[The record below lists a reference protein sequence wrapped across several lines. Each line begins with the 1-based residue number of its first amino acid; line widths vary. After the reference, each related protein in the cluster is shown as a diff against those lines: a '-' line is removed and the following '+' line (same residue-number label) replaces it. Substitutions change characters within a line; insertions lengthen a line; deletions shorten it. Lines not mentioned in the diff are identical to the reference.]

1 MFRENVD
8 AKAAAVA
15 DTAVR
20 ALRQHLPPA
29 PEADGGDAPPHGRG
43 DHRRRILVAIAG
55 ALLLLTSLA
64 FYGQWVVSGVIEEK
78 NNRVVEMILS
88 TVRPRATCSPGR

>member
-1 MFRENVD
+1 MLLRIVASPAAGRRALEAEQVDALLLLREDRLVFRENVD

-29 PEADGGDAPPHGRG
+29 PE
-43 DHRRRILVAIAG
+43 
-55 ALLLLTSLA
+55 
-64 FYGQWVVSGVIEEK
+64 
-78 NNRVVEMILS
+78 
-88 TVRPRATCSPGR
+88 